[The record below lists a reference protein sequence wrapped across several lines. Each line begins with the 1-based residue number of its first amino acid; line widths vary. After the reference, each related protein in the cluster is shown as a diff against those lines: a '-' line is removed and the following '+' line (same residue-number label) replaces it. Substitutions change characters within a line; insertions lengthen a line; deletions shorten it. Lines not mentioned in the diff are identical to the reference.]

1 MVSVCIGLGTL
12 INFLQLDS
20 PFCLLLTKLF
30 SWLAI
35 IVAGKNIK
43 NFKFC

>member
-12 INFLQLDS
+12 INFLQLDA
-20 PFCLLLTKLF
+20 PFSLLLTELF

-35 IVAGKNIK
+35 IVAGKHIE